1 MARECDVL
9 GQLNSDTNAPVQVAL
24 KLWNNAKYEYNSKE
38 RVVEVT
44 SGRVGIDVPEG
55 YALLCQTEGALDGR
69 TFVRRPPYDN
79 GFNVWL
85 GENSSFA
92 LVKLSELNIVC
103 EE

>member
-9 GQLNSDTNAPVQVAL
+9 GQLNSDTNTPVQVTL
-24 KLWNNAKYEYNSKE
+24 KLQNNATYEYNSEE

-44 SGRVGIDVPEG
+44 SGNLVVDVPVG
-55 YALLCQTEGALDGR
+55 YGLLCHTEGALDGR

-85 GENSSFA
+85 GDNSSFA